1 MSSNDA
7 TQPRSGAPVIPRRVL
22 PVRGRAALQ
31 PEEPPVPDWYASD
44 ERAFADHVLAVL
56 SRVAHPTGRPGII
69 AVDGRSGSGKTTV
82 TSRLTSVVPDAQVLH
97 IDDLDWNEPLFGW
110 DHLLVSALG
119 ELRRNGSLDF
129 TPPAWPRHG
138 REGSIAVAAG
148 APFVVVEGT
157 GAGMRAVAD
166 LIDVCIWVQT
176 DDDAAEERGIRR
188 DTEEGTNGDAEESVR
203 FWHWWMAGERAFFA
217 ADRPWERAH
226 LIVSGERLPGLG
238 DNEIAWAE
246 GPI

>member
-1 MSSNDA
+1 MA
-7 TQPRSGAPVIPRRVL
+7 QLPQPAHSLGRPL
-22 PVRGRAALQ
+22 PSRAHVSLQ
-31 PEEPPVPDWYASD
+31 SEEPPTPQRRASD
-44 ERAFADHVLAVL
+44 IRTFFDVVFSLCGRH
-56 SRVAHPTGRPGII
+56 SDRPGII
-69 AVDGRSGSGKTTV
+69 AADGRGGSGKT
-82 TSRLTSVVPDAQVLH
+82 SLASKLAAAAPGSEVLH
-97 IDDLDWNEPLFGW
+97 IDDLDWNEPLFRW
-110 DHLLVSALG
+110 DHLLVAALS
-119 ELRRNGSLDF
+119 ELRSSGSLDF

-138 REGSIAVAAG
+138 RKGSIAVAAG

>member
-97 IDDLDWNEPLFGW
+97 IDDLDWNEPLFQW
-110 DHLLVSALG
+110 DHLLVAALT
-119 ELRRNGSLDF
+119 ELRRNGSLDLR
-129 TPPAWPRHG
+129 PPAWQRHG
-138 REGSIAVAAG
+138 REGSITITAG
-148 APFVVVEGT
+148 APLVIVEGT
-157 GAGMRAVAD
+157 DHERCGIARD
-166 LIDVCIWVQT
+166 ID
-176 DDDAAEERGIRR
+176 D
-188 DTEEGTNGDAEESVR
+188 GTNGDEQESVE
-203 FWHWWMAGERAFFA
+203 FWHWWTRSERPFFA
-217 ADRPWERAH
+217 ADRPWERARF
-226 LIVSGERLPGLG
+226 IVSGQALPGLAG
-238 DNEIAWAE
+238 DEIAWAE
-246 GPI
+246 GPLARP

>member
-1 MSSNDA
+1 
-7 TQPRSGAPVIPRRVL
+7 
-22 PVRGRAALQ
+22 
-31 PEEPPVPDWYASD
+31 
-44 ERAFADHVLAVL
+44 
-56 SRVAHPTGRPGII
+56 
-69 AVDGRSGSGKTTV
+69 
-82 TSRLTSVVPDAQVLH
+82 
-97 IDDLDWNEPLFGW
+97 
-110 DHLLVSALG
+110 
-119 ELRRNGSLDF
+119 
-129 TPPAWPRHG
+129 
-138 REGSIAVAAG
+138 
-148 APFVVVEGT
+148 
-157 GAGMRAVAD
+157 MRAVAD

-176 DDDAAEERGIRR
+176 DDAAAEERGIRR

>member
-1 MSSNDA
+1 MRTFFDVVFS
-7 TQPRSGAPVIPRRVL
+7 L
-22 PVRGRAALQ
+22 CGRH
-31 PEEPPVPDWYASD
+31 SD
-44 ERAFADHVLAVL
+44 
-56 SRVAHPTGRPGII
+56 RPGII
-69 AVDGRSGSGKTTV
+69 AAD
-82 TSRLTSVVPDAQVLH
+82 
-97 IDDLDWNEPLFGW
+97 
-110 DHLLVSALG
+110 
-119 ELRRNGSLDF
+119 
-129 TPPAWPRHG
+129 G

-166 LIDVCIWVQT
+166 LIDVHIWIQT

-188 DTEEGTNGDAEESVR
+188 DTAEGTNGDAEESVR

-226 LIVSGERLPGLG
+226 LIVSGERLPGLA